1 MVVLAANVA
10 ETTLFRSSLTINGPN
25 FPIVAVLDAR
35 PRRGRLMSGKMKL
48 LCRKIVLYG
57 IVVGLGLTA
66 CTDFKKDFL
75 CRPEGHCVNAADG
88 GTGSN

>member
-1 MVVLAANVA
+1 MPDAKASELRHLDRRQA
-10 ETTLFRSSLTINGPN
+10 S
-25 FPIVAVLDAR
+25 PIVAALDAH
-35 PRRGRLMSGKMKL
+35 PRRGRLMSGIMKP
-48 LCRKIVLYG
+48 LCRKILLYG

-75 CRPEGHCVNAADG
+75 CRPAGHCVDAADG